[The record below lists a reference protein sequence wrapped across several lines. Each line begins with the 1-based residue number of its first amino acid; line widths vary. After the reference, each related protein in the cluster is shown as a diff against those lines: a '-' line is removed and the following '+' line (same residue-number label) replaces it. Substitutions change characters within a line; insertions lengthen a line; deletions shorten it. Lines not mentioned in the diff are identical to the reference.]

1 MERYVQ
7 ISSAS
12 MRLQMDNQRMI
23 AAGLANQNTVAF
35 KRDYATTSSTYF
47 DVEGGTDR
55 VFPSRG
61 GAAIDTEIGKMI
73 PTDNPLDVAIEGD
86 GYFTARNAAGDNV
99 LTRRGD
105 LRIGPDRVLK
115 NGENLTMEE
124 GAGVPITLPLY
135 ESVEIS
141 RDGSILIRP
150 PGAPTNTPL
159 AVVGRLRM
167 VQTPQSNLEKGADG
181 LLRIK
186 DKTAPIPDAN
196 ITLNTHSLESSN
208 INSIESMVEMLNASR
223 TFEIHVKLLAT
234 AKELDDQTAKLM
246 RSDR

>member
-35 KRDYATTSSTYF
+35 KRDYATTSSAYF

-61 GAAIDTEIGKMI
+61 AAAIDTEIGKVI

-86 GYFTARNAAGDNV
+86 GFFTAKNANGDSV
-99 LTRRGD
+99 VTRRGD
-105 LRIGPDRVLK
+105 MRMGADRILR
-115 NGENLTMEE
+115 NGENLTMDDGS
-124 GAGVPITLPLY
+124 GAPITLPLY
-135 ESVEIS
+135 DTIEVS
-141 RDGSILIRP
+141 RDGSILIHP
-150 PGAPTNTPL
+150 PGAPSNAPMT
-159 AVVGRLRM
+159 VVGRLKM
-167 VQTPQSNLEKGADG
+167 IQAKPDNLEKGSDG
-181 LLRIK
+181 LMRIK
-186 DKTAPIPDAN
+186 DKTSPPADAN
-196 ITLNTHSLESSN
+196 ITLSTRGLESSN
-208 INSIESMVEMLNASR
+208 INSIDAMVEMLNASR